1 VLVRDDASGLRRAR
15 IDEVEAYGGPDD
27 AASHARSG
35 LTARNAAMFGPPG
48 HAYVY
53 LVYGMHDCLNVVT
66 GAAGAASAVLI
77 RAVTP
82 IDGVDLMRASR
93 LTTAGRRRA
102 ARTAEGRERA
112 AATLARTP
120 DDRLASGPGLVAAS
134 FGLDTTWSG
143 VDLCVPGSVLRLELG
158 DDVPDDRIVAG
169 PRVGI
174 DHAGAPAVGRPWR
187 LWLADSAAVS
197 GRSDARSG

>member
-1 VLVRDDASGLRRAR
+1 
-15 IDEVEAYGGPDD
+15 
-27 AASHARSG
+27 
-35 LTARNAAMFGPPG
+35 MFGPPG

-66 GAAGAASAVLI
+66 GEAGAASAVLI

-82 IDGVDLMRASR
+82 IDGLDLMRTSR
-93 LTTAGRRRA
+93 LAAAGRRRS
-102 ARTAEGRERA
+102 ARSPEGRERA

-120 DDRLASGPGLVAAS
+120 DARLASGPGLVAAA

-143 VDLCVPGSVLRLELG
+143 VDLCAADAPLRLELG
-158 DDVPDDRIVAG
+158 DGIPPDRIVAG

-174 DHAGAPAVGRPWR
+174 EHAGPVAAGRPWR

-197 GRSDARSG
+197 GRSAPAR

>member
-35 LTARNAAMFGPPG
+35 LTARNAAMFG
-48 HAYVY
+48 
-53 LVYGMHDCLNVVT
+53 
-66 GAAGAASAVLI
+66 
-77 RAVTP
+77 
-82 IDGVDLMRASR
+82 DGVDLMRASR

-102 ARTAEGRERA
+102 ARTADGRERA
-112 AATLARTP
+112 AAALARTP